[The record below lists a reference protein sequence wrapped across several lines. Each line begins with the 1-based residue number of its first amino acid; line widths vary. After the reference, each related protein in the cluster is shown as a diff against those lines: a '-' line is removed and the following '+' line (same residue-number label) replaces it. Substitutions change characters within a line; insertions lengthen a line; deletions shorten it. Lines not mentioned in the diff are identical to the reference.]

1 MAAMPREPPKPFGD
15 GPLSTYERPP
25 SLRALDLSL
34 AVLLV
39 GLLAYTG
46 YKGYW
51 EVFVLVLAVAVITAR
66 RDMILGFRPPS
77 PND

>member
-1 MAAMPREPPKPFGD
+1 
-15 GPLSTYERPP
+15 
-25 SLRALDLSL
+25 
-34 AVLLV
+34 VLLI